1 MNMTIPEPKE
11 KVFHTLSGKKIE
23 VELFFESEYNDCGYV
38 SSCHLYM
45 SGSNDGWDNR
55 TQDASSSLEFAKDH
69 GGLEGCDD
77 QEIVRI
83 PMSIINRI
91 EEWADENGY

>member
-11 KVFHTLSGKKIE
+11 KIFYLSYGEEIE
-23 VELFFESEYNDCGYV
+23 VELFFESEDNDCGYA
-38 SSCHLYM
+38 SSCHLYL
-45 SGSNDGWDNR
+45 SGDDR

-83 PMSIINRI
+83 PMNLINRI
-91 EEWADENGY
+91 EAWADENGY

>member
-1 MNMTIPEPKE
+1 MNMIPEPKE
-11 KVFHTLSGKKIE
+11 KIFHLLSGGEIE

-38 SSCHLYM
+38 SSCHLYL
-45 SGSNDGWDNR
+45 SGDDR
-55 TQDASSSLEFAKDH
+55 TQDASSSLEFAKDN

-83 PMSIINRI
+83 PMNLINRI